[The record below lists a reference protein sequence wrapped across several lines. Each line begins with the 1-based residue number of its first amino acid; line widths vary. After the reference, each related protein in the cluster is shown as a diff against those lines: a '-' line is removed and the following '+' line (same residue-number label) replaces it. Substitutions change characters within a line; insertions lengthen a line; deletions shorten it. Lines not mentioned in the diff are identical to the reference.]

1 MKLYRFMSAEE
12 SKKLFKGETL
22 VNNIAHS
29 IKRGSASTAQGFCF
43 GIGDEEQAKK
53 ALRRLR
59 GIVSTD
65 ILIVFEPKDI
75 GKFTPCKGRY
85 VDYDKIDAEG
95 NTIEDYPIKSTP
107 TKYFDEYCISSYS
120 LDDLENI
127 NVFEKDILPTFA
139 VDFK

>member
-1 MKLYRFMSAEE
+1 MSAEE

-29 IKRGSASTAQGFCF
+29 LTHGSASTAKGFCF

-75 GKFTPCKGRY
+75 GKFSPCKGRY
-85 VDYDKIDAEG
+85 IDYDKIDAEG
-95 NTIEDYPIKSTP
+95 KTLEDYPIKSTP